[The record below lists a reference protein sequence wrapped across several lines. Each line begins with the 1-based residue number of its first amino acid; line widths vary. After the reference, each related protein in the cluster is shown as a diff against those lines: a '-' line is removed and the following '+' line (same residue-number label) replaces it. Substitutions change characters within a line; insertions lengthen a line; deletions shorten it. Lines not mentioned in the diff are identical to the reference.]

1 MFNFFNPPAPK
12 PRLSQDKIPAK
23 YAQMR
28 LRVFLG
34 AFLGYAAYYL
44 VRKNLSLAAPGMI
57 ESGLLD
63 KASVGLAGRCV

>member
-28 LRVFLG
+28 LRFWDTQPTIWC
-34 AFLGYAAYYL
+34 ARIFRSQRQA
-44 VRKNLSLAAPGMI
+44 
-57 ESGLLD
+57 
-63 KASVGLAGRCV
+63 